1 VELRA
6 AGPTFAAIA
15 TQLGVSDEAA
25 RKAVNRALDAIR
37 AEISQGAD
45 RLRAMEAARLDRA
58 AAVLAPKVEA
68 GTFARARSGCV
79 AAPAT
84 PPC

>member
-58 AAVLAPKVEA
+58 AASWRRRWRRGPS
-68 GTFARARSGCV
+68 RARGL
-79 AAPAT
+79 AA
-84 PPC
+84 